1 MICGI
6 DASTLAVD
14 LVLLDEDTRQAT
26 WTHCALRPAVEDN
39 VRDDLRP
46 SRSVKDALPGR
57 SWFEDQGVVQIA
69 IEDPYSASLS
79 VAKKLA
85 RVIGAVSACLPQ
97 GIPVLLVTPVEM
109 RQWLGIRGRMNKEQL
124 RDYSVDQA
132 FRYGYGGSAYVDW
145 SQDAHDAHIVALA
158 ALARIEKALAA

>member
-1 MICGI
+1 MIAGI

-26 WTHCALRPAVEDN
+26 WTHCPLRPAIEDG
-39 VRDDLRP
+39 VLDDLRP
-46 SRSVKDALPGR
+46 SRSVRDALPGR
-57 SWFEDQGVVQIA
+57 SWLESQGVTQIA
-69 IEDPYSASLS
+69 IEDPFSNRLDT
-79 VAKKLA
+79 AKKLA

-109 RQWLGIRGRMNKEQL
+109 RQWLGITGRMNKEQL
-124 RDYSVDQA
+124 RDYAFNQGCYFTDQNA
-132 FRYGYGGSAYVDW
+132 L
-145 SQDAHDAHIVALA
+145 DAMCVALA